1 MADRLSLEERTGFG
15 LATVM
20 ARRGVTPAS
29 IAAALGLAAVDGP
42 SWTAAGGLT
51 LLGTGP
57 GAWLVLGEDG
67 AADHA
72 ARLRAA
78 LGPLASV
85 SDQSGGY
92 QILRLSGPGARTV
105 LQRGAA
111 IDLHPS
117 AFGPGAVATTVIAH
131 IGVILWQLDAAPTYE
146 IALFR
151 SYATSFGHWLAAALA
166 AL

>member
-1 MADRLSLEERTGFG
+1 MAERLTIQERKGFG

-20 ARRGVTPAS
+20 ARKGVSAAM
-29 IAAALGLAAVDGP
+29 IAEALGVPAVDGP
-42 SWTAAGGLT
+42 TLSRAGGLT

-57 GAWLVLGEDG
+57 GAWLCLREDRPE
-67 AADHA
+67 DHA
-72 ARLRAA
+72 ARLREA

-92 QILRLSGPGARTV
+92 QILRLSGPAARTL

-117 AFGPGAVATTVIAH
+117 AFAPGAVATTVIAH
-131 IGVILWQLDAAPTYE
+131 IGVILWQLDETPTYE
-146 IALFR
+146 VALFR
-151 SYATSFGHWLAAALA
+151 SYAASFGHWLEAAVGAL
-166 AL
+166 